1 MTDTP
6 TLIEP
11 FRSLAE
17 AAGLQ
22 IPEDRIPG
30 INTLVAELRAQA
42 ASLRA
47 GLSPVDEP
55 SNIYPAAG
63 ASR

>member
-1 MTDTP
+1 MTDIP

-17 AAGLQ
+17 AAGLP
-22 IPEDRIPG
+22 IPEDRVAG
-30 INTLVAELRAQA
+30 VNTLVAELYAQA

-55 SNIYPAAG
+55 ANIYPAAG
-63 ASR
+63 ALT